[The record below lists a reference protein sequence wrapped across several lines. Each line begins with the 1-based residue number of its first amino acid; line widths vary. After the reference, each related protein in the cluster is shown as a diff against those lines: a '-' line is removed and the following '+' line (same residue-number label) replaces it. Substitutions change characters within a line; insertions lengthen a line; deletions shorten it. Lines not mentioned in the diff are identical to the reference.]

1 LKPVVHVITT
11 IERGGAENQLL
22 ILVESQVSS
31 GRKVSILPLKGK
43 PELHQKFREVGAD
56 VLLEFNSL
64 SFLRQILL
72 FRKKLKSLDAVFHSH
87 LPRAELLTFLGNP
100 QGRRINTRHN
110 SEPFFPSAPKAF
122 SNLLSRAA
130 TSKTNCVVAISEAV
144 EDYVRS
150 RGELRDSLMVAVVHY
165 GFPAIRAQH
174 EVARADKTRYELQLK
189 PSDFLVGAVGR
200 LVAQKDYV
208 TLLLGFAT
216 AAKRNPNMRLMVLGD
231 GPLRSSLLALAKNLN
246 ISERVIWLGKV
257 DNVPRYM
264 SIMDLF
270 VLPSIYEGFGLV
282 LLEAMACNVPVL
294 ASSIP
299 TSVEVLGQGHGH
311 FFPPGETEKLADE
324 IEKLLD
330 SALREALVLRQS
342 HRMEV
347 FNVQVMRAKL
357 DEIYQD

>member
-1 LKPVVHVITT
+1 MKPVVHVITT

-165 GFPAIRAQH
+165 GFPALSNQL

-189 PSDFLVGAVGR
+189 PSEFVVGAVGR

-216 AAKRNPNMRLMVLGD
+216 AAKRNPNMRLVVLGE
-231 GPLRSSLLALAKNLN
+231 GPLKSDLLSLAHSLN
-246 ISERVIWLGKV
+246 VSEKVIWLGKV
-257 DNVPRYM
+257 DNVSRYM
-264 SIMDLF
+264 SIMDIF

-282 LLEAMACNVPVL
+282 LLEAMGCNIPII

-299 TSVEVLGQGHGH
+299 TSVEVLGKDHGY
-311 FFPPGETEKLADE
+311 FFTPRRSGELADL
-324 IEKLLD
+324 IEKLMD
-330 SALREALVLRQS
+330 SALREELVIGQS
-342 HRMEV
+342 RRMEV
-347 FNVQVMRAKL
+347 FTVQKMREKL
-357 DEIYQD
+357 DAIYQD